1 LTRIPLRGNPAS
13 EFYVKP
19 MNKKKK
25 DTQITGNIGMYYIC
39 YKLSKLGWNV
49 MPTARNAK
57 GVDIIAYNRDCSKF
71 ISIQVKTLSKRNPV
85 PLGNSLD
92 KVMGD
97 FWIIVNDVIND
108 PRVFILLPEEIKEKA
123 HRGEKNGRIPYWLQP
138 KSYETEEF
146 QDAWYRIGEIE

>member
-1 LTRIPLRGNPAS
+1 MKR
-13 EFYVKP
+13 
-19 MNKKKK
+19 

-57 GVDIIAYNRDCSKF
+57 GVDIIAYNRNCSKF

-85 PLGNSLD
+85 PLGSSLE

-97 FWIIVNDVIND
+97 YWIIVNDVVNT
-108 PRVFILLPEEIKEKA
+108 PNVFILLPDEIKEKA
-123 HRGEKNGRIPYWLQP
+123 HRGEKKGKVSYWLQP
-138 KSYETEEF
+138 KSYETEQF
-146 QDAWYRIGEIE
+146 KDAWNRIGEIE